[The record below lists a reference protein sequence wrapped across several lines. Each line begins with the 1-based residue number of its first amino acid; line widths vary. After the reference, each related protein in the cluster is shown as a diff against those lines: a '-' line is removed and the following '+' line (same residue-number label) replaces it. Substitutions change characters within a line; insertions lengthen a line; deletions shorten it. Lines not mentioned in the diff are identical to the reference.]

1 MSTEPIN
8 TSPIEQFLQQVKQA
22 EASRSKDLRMDIN
35 SAKNLATTL
44 GIVMTRLN
52 GGMEKYIA
60 EHMKKQESDQVIEI
74 SMDQGEW

>member
-35 SAKNLATTL
+35 SAKTLATTL

-52 GGMEKYIA
+52 GGMEKYIS